1 MADEVI
7 EYLGEKVAAELLSTI
22 DGGGSQFGEL
32 EDALGVSSTT
42 LSKRITQGEELGLI
56 DTEAVTGEQGRTH
69 VYVLTPKGA
78 RVRFMLEQTG
88 AAKTYR
94 LLQTYRSRVEDEVA
108 EVEEEL
114 EKLGDDLDDKQE
126 NYQYLSHHRRDSR
139 LSDRE

>member
-7 EYLGEKVAAELLSTI
+7 EYLGEKGADELLSTI
-22 DGGGSQFGEL
+22 DGDGSQFGEL
-32 EDALGVSSTT
+32 EDVLEISSTT
-42 LSKRITQGEELGLI
+42 LSKRIAQGEELGLI
-56 DTEAVTGEQGRTH
+56 GTEAVTGEQGRTH

-94 LLQTYRSRVEDEVA
+94 LLQTHRARVEDEVA
-108 EVEEEL
+108 EVKEALEEL
-114 EKLGDDLDDKQE
+114 NDDLDDKQE
-126 NYQYLSHHRRDSR
+126 NYQYFSHHRQDSR